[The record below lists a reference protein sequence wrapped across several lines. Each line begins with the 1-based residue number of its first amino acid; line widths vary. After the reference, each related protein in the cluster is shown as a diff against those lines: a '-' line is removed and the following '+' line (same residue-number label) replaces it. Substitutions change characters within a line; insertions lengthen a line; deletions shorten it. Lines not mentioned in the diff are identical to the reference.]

1 MHDAGMAGSILSK
14 ILSQPSTFV
23 RIPQLQRCL
32 EDGCPVP
39 PDSVVPAGYRER
51 GFRSYQPREEHQT
64 MKAIA
69 EVQVIPIG
77 AGVSVR
83 KEVMRAHEL
92 LEESGLSIVL
102 HANGSNL
109 EGELGEVMQA
119 IQRTIETL
127 HAEGVVRLS
136 THIKIGTRMD
146 KVPTME
152 GKLFK

>member
-1 MHDAGMAGSILSK
+1 MTSFWFSLLMREMA
-14 ILSQPSTFV
+14 
-23 RIPQLQRCL
+23 
-32 EDGCPVP
+32 
-39 PDSVVPAGYRER
+39 
-51 GFRSYQPREEHQT
+51 

-69 EVQVIPIG
+69 EVQIIPIG

-92 LEESGLSIVL
+92 LEESGLNLTL

-109 EGELGEVMQA
+109 EGELGEVLA
-119 IQRTIETL
+119 TIQTAIETL

-136 THIKIGTRMD
+136 SHIKIGTRVD
-146 KVPTME
+146 KVPTMA

>member
-1 MHDAGMAGSILSK
+1 
-14 ILSQPSTFV
+14 
-23 RIPQLQRCL
+23 
-32 EDGCPVP
+32 
-39 PDSVVPAGYRER
+39 
-51 GFRSYQPREEHQT
+51 

-109 EGELGEVMQA
+109 EGELGEVMKA

>member
-1 MHDAGMAGSILSK
+1 
-14 ILSQPSTFV
+14 
-23 RIPQLQRCL
+23 
-32 EDGCPVP
+32 
-39 PDSVVPAGYRER
+39 
-51 GFRSYQPREEHQT
+51 

-69 EVQVIPIG
+69 EVQIIPIG

-92 LEESGLSIVL
+92 LEESGLNITL

-109 EGELGEVMQA
+109 EGELEDVMGT

-136 THIKIGTRMD
+136 SHIKIGTRTD
-146 KVPTME
+146 KVPTMA
-152 GKLFK
+152 GKVFK

>member
-1 MHDAGMAGSILSK
+1 LK
-14 ILSQPSTFV
+14 
-23 RIPQLQRCL
+23 
-32 EDGCPVP
+32 
-39 PDSVVPAGYRER
+39 
-51 GFRSYQPREEHQT
+51 REEHDS

-69 EVQVIPIG
+69 EVQIIPIG

-83 KEVMRAHEL
+83 KEVKRAHEL
-92 LEESGLSIVL
+92 LEESGLEIML
-102 HANGSNL
+102 HANGSNM
-109 EGELGEVMQA
+109 EGDLGEVMAA

-146 KVPTME
+146 KVPTMQ

>member
-1 MHDAGMAGSILSK
+1 
-14 ILSQPSTFV
+14 
-23 RIPQLQRCL
+23 
-32 EDGCPVP
+32 
-39 PDSVVPAGYRER
+39 
-51 GFRSYQPREEHQT
+51 

-69 EVQVIPIG
+69 EVQIIPIG

-92 LEESGLSIVL
+92 LEESGLDIVL
-102 HANGSNL
+102 HANGSNM
-109 EGELGEVMQA
+109 EGELGDVVAA

-127 HAEGVVRLS
+127 HGEGVVRLS

-146 KVPTME
+146 KVPTMQ

>member
-1 MHDAGMAGSILSK
+1 
-14 ILSQPSTFV
+14 
-23 RIPQLQRCL
+23 
-32 EDGCPVP
+32 
-39 PDSVVPAGYRER
+39 
-51 GFRSYQPREEHQT
+51 

-69 EVQVIPIG
+69 EVQIIPIG

-92 LEESGLSIVL
+92 LEESGLNLTL

-109 EGELGEVMQA
+109 EGELGEVLA
-119 IQRTIETL
+119 TIQTAIETL

-136 THIKIGTRMD
+136 SHIKIGTRVD
-146 KVPTME
+146 KVPTMA

>member
-1 MHDAGMAGSILSK
+1 MTSFWFSLLMREMA
-14 ILSQPSTFV
+14 
-23 RIPQLQRCL
+23 
-32 EDGCPVP
+32 
-39 PDSVVPAGYRER
+39 
-51 GFRSYQPREEHQT
+51 

-69 EVQVIPIG
+69 EVQIIPIG

-92 LEESGLSIVL
+92 LEESGLNLTL

-109 EGELGEVMQA
+109 EGELGEVLA
-119 IQRTIETL
+119 TIQTAIETL

-136 THIKIGTRMD
+136 SHIKIGTRMD
-146 KVPTME
+146 KVPTMA